1 MQDAESNSAKASKET
16 HQAPKRFVSD
26 VPLSS
31 LLYIHSQ
38 LGDGSYCYLQMHG
51 SLIVDDLEVCVDD
64 LRGNHQ
70 ANKCALH
77 LSASYSIDCN
87 PPFFGVLV
95 EKRPFEF
102 ALLKAIVTNRSKQNI
117 LIMDLRNT

>member
-1 MQDAESNSAKASKET
+1 
-16 HQAPKRFVSD
+16 
-26 VPLSS
+26 
-31 LLYIHSQ
+31 
-38 LGDGSYCYLQMHG
+38 MHG

-77 LSASYSIDCN
+77 LSASYST
-87 PPFFGVLV
+87 VTHHSL
-95 EKRPFEF
+95 ESWLRKRPFEF
-102 ALLKAIVTNRSKQNI
+102 PLLKAIVTNRSKNI